1 MASLQARVLNTVRGH
16 RMIPA
21 GGRVLVALSGGS
33 DSVALALLIKELE
46 LRGGWRLAGIAHL
59 NHVLRDAADGDE
71 QFCRELADRLGAPF
85 LSERVA
91 IREMAKEQHRSIED
105 AARLARYAFFDRA
118 RETVAAD
125 VVATGHT
132 RDDQAETFLLRLIRG
147 AGTRGLA
154 GVLPVAGRVVR
165 PLIDI
170 RRGELRDYLAHRAQ
184 PFREDESNLDVSIP
198 RNRVRHELIP
208 FIERGFCATIV
219 DILAREA
226 ELARQDQDRL
236 QNEAIDSAG
245 LIVLRDSSGETVP
258 LTRERLEAAGR
269 GEDFN
274 GAAAVEIDAAALAA
288 LHPALASRLAR
299 IALSI
304 LAPDRFVGLDHV
316 EAILDLAVASSGAV
330 SLPGQQADRKGSR
343 IELAR
348 EPFRAF
354 ANSFSFPLSIPGE
367 VTLDAQGWAISAE
380 MAADRAPEPPG
391 TATTAWLDAAVQADR
406 LALPLAVRSRKPG
419 DRLSP
424 RGLGGRTK
432 KLQDFL
438 VDRKVAREERDLL
451 PLVVDSDDRIV
462 WVVGHP
468 AAEDFRV
475 TEPSQG
481 VIFLKAR
488 RLGGQG

>member
-1 MASLQARVLNTVRGH
+1 MSLPLRLLRTVRRH

-21 GGRVLVALSGGS
+21 GGRVLVALSGGA
-33 DSVALALLIKELE
+33 DSVALALLVKELE
-46 LRGGWRLAGIAHL
+46 PRGDWRLAGLAHL
-59 NHVLRDAADGDE
+59 NHALREAADADE
-71 QFCRELADRLGAPF
+71 QFCRELAARLDVPF
-85 LSERVA
+85 LSERADV
-91 IREMAKEQHRSIED
+91 REIARAQHRSIED
-105 AARLARYAFFDRA
+105 AARHARYAFFERS
-118 RETVAAD
+118 RQNVSAD

-132 RDDQAETFLLRLIRG
+132 RDDQAETFLLRLLRG

-165 PLIDI
+165 PLIDV
-170 RRGELRDYLAHRAQ
+170 RRGELRAYLAAREQ
-184 PFREDESNLDVSIP
+184 PFREDETNADVTIP

-208 FIERGFCATIV
+208 FIERGFSGAIV
-219 DILAREA
+219 PLLAREA

-245 LIVLRDSSGETVP
+245 LIVLRNSSGDMVP
-258 LTRERLEAAGR
+258 LTRERIEAAGC
-269 GEDFN
+269 GQDLE
-274 GAAAVEIDAAALAA
+274 GLSAVVINAAALMS

-299 IALSI
+299 IALSF

-316 EAILDLAVASSGAV
+316 EAILEMAAASSGAV
-330 SLPGQQADRKGSR
+330 SLPGQQAVRKGSV
-343 IELAR
+343 IELVR
-348 EPFRAF
+348 EPFRPF

-367 VTLDAQGWAISAE
+367 VTLRPQGWAISAE
-380 MAADRAPEPPG
+380 MAMGGAGD
-391 TATTAWLDAAVQADR
+391 LVAAVRERPLHVSVQADR
-406 LALPLAVRSRKPG
+406 VALPLAVRSRKPG

-424 RGLGGRTK
+424 RGLAGRTK

-451 PLVVDSDDRIV
+451 PLVVDNEDRIV

>member
-1 MASLQARVLNTVRGH
+1 MSLPQRVLRTVQTH

-21 GGRVLVALSGGS
+21 GGRVLVAVSGGS
-33 DSVALALLIKELE
+33 DSVALALLVHQLE
-46 LRGGWRLAGIAHL
+46 ARGGWQLAGIAHL
-59 NHVLRDAADGDE
+59 NHALREAADADE
-71 QFCRELADRLGAPF
+71 EFCRGLAASLRVPFVSERAAIRELAR
-85 LSERVA
+85 
-91 IREMAKEQHRSIED
+91 EQHRSIED
-105 AARLARYAFFDRA
+105 AARQARYAFLERA
-118 RETVAAD
+118 RESLAAD

-154 GVLPVAGRVVR
+154 GVLPIAGRVFR
-165 PLIDI
+165 PLIEI
-170 RRGELRDYLAHRAQ
+170 RREELRSYLAESAQ
-184 PFREDESNLDVSIP
+184 PFREDETNVDVSIP

-208 FIERGFCATIV
+208 FIARGFCEPIV
-219 DILAREA
+219 EILAREA

-236 QNEAIDSAG
+236 QNEAIDFAG
-245 LIVLRDSSGETVP
+245 LIVLRNSSGETVP
-258 LTRERLEAAGR
+258 LTRERLEPAGR
-269 GEDFN
+269 GKDFD
-274 GAAAVEIDAAALAA
+274 GVAAVEIDAAALAS

-316 EAILDLAVASSGAV
+316 EAILDMAVASSGAV
-330 SLPGQQADRKGSR
+330 SLPGQQAARRGAK
-343 IELAR
+343 IELVR

-354 ANSFSFPLSIPGE
+354 ANSFNFPLSIPGE
-367 VTLDAQGWAISAE
+367 VTLAPQGWTISAQ
-380 MAADRAPEPPG
+380 MAGDSAGSAAVTSP
-391 TATTAWLDAAVQADR
+391 AAWLDAVVQANR

-419 DRLSP
+419 DRFSP
-424 RGLGGRTK
+424 RGLPGRTK

-438 VDRKVAREERDLL
+438 VDRKVAREDRDLL
-451 PLVVDSDDRIV
+451 PIVVDSEDRIV

-475 TEPSQG
+475 TEPLQG

-488 RLGGQG
+488 RLGGPG

>member
-1 MASLQARVLNTVRGH
+1 LC
-16 RMIPA
+16 
-21 GGRVLVALSGGS
+21 
-33 DSVALALLIKELE
+33 
-46 LRGGWRLAGIAHL
+46 
-59 NHVLRDAADGDE
+59 AA
-71 QFCRELADRLGAPF
+71 
-85 LSERVA
+85 
-91 IREMAKEQHRSIED
+91 
-105 AARLARYAFFDRA
+105 
-118 RETVAAD
+118 
-125 VVATGHT
+125 
-132 RDDQAETFLLRLIRG
+132 
-147 AGTRGLA
+147 
-154 GVLPVAGRVVR
+154 
-165 PLIDI
+165 
-170 RRGELRDYLAHRAQ
+170 
-184 PFREDESNLDVSIP
+184 
-198 RNRVRHELIP
+198 
-208 FIERGFCATIV
+208 IV

-226 ELARQDQDRL
+226 GLARQDQDRL

-269 GEDFN
+269 GEDFG

-316 EAILDLAVASSGAV
+316 EAILGLAVASSGAV
-330 SLPGQQADRKGSR
+330 SLPGQQAVRKGSR

-348 EPFRAF
+348 EPFHAF

-380 MAADRAPEPPG
+380 MAADRAAEPPR
-391 TATTAWLDAAVQADR
+391 TSMTAWLDAEVQVDR

-451 PLVVDSDDRIV
+451 PLVVDSEDRIV

>member
-1 MASLQARVLNTVRGH
+1 MSLPERVLQTVRRH

-33 DSVALALLIKELE
+33 DSVALALLAGELE
-46 LRGGWRLAGIAHL
+46 ARAEWRLAGVAHL
-59 NHVLRDAADGDE
+59 NHALRDAADDDE
-71 QFCRELADRLGAPF
+71 QFCRELAAGLSVPF
-85 LSERVA
+85 FSERAA
-91 IREMAKEQHRSIED
+91 IRDIAKEQHRSIED
-105 AARLARYAFFDRA
+105 AARRARYEFLERA
-118 RETVAAD
+118 REAAAAD

-132 RDDQAETFLLRLIRG
+132 RDDQAETLLLRLIRG
-147 AGTRGLA
+147 AGTRGMA
-154 GVLPVAGRVVR
+154 SVLPVAGRVVR

-170 RRGELRDYLAHRAQ
+170 RREELRAYLAERSQ
-184 PFREDESNLDVSIP
+184 PFREDETNLDVSIP

-208 FIERGFCATIV
+208 FLESRFCGTIV

-236 QNEAIDSAG
+236 QNEAIDFAG
-245 LIVLRDSSGETVP
+245 LIVLRNSSGKTVP
-258 LTRERLEAAGR
+258 LSRERLEPAGHSA
-269 GEDFN
+269 DVDDV
-274 GAAAVEIDAAALAA
+274 AAVEIDAAGLAS
-288 LHPALASRLAR
+288 LHSALASRLAR

-316 EAILDLAVASSGAV
+316 EAILEMAVASSGAV
-330 SLPGQQADRKGSR
+330 SLPGQQAERKGTR
-343 IELAR
+343 IQLAR
-348 EPFRAF
+348 APFRAF
-354 ANSFSFPLSIPGE
+354 ANSFTFPLSIPGE
-367 VTLDAQGWAISAE
+367 VTTKGWAISAQ
-380 MAADRAPEPPG
+380 MAEKAEDGPLAAAG
-391 TATTAWLDAAVQADR
+391 LDAAVQASR
-406 LALPLAVRSRKPG
+406 VVLPLTVRSRKPG
-419 DRLSP
+419 DRLRP

-438 VDRKVAREERDLL
+438 VDGKVAREERDLL
-451 PLVVDSDDRIV
+451 PLVVDSEDRIV